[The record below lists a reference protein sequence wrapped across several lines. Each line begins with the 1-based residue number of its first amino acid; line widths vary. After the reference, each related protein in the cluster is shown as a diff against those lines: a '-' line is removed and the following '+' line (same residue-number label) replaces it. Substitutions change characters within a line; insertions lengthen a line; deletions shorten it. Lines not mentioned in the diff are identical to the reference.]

1 MSPWIPVL
9 TQTIIG
15 LLTIVGSGVVVHKLN
30 ASKDQREFTRSK
42 LEALFVAVQQFDQLF
57 STGMSYWIAAM
68 RGEIPY
74 DQAAARYLNE
84 TKGMADVHAT
94 VHMLVYLYFPELTE
108 KFRTMRAV
116 SDQTTAIQHKF
127 RTAVLRNEDTL
138 QFVNS
143 FSESIKAFTKR
154 QQT

>member
-1 MSPWIPVL
+1 MSPLIPVL

-15 LLTIVGSGVVVHKLN
+15 LLTIVGSGVVVYKLN
-30 ASKDQREFTRSK
+30 ARKDQREFTRSK

-68 RGEIPY
+68 RREIPY
-74 DQAAARYLNE
+74 DQVAARFLDE
-84 TKGMADVHAT
+84 TKGMAEMYAT
-94 VHMLVYLYFPELTE
+94 AHMLVSLYFPELKE

-127 RTAVLRNEDTL
+127 R
-138 QFVNS
+138 
-143 FSESIKAFTKR
+143 
-154 QQT
+154 